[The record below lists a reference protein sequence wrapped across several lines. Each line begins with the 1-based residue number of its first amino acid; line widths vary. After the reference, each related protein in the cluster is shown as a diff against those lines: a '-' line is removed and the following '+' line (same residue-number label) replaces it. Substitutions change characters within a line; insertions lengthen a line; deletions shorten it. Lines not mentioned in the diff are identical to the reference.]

1 MKVFL
6 VDDEIAIRENLRNSF
21 PWEENGFQL
30 LGEAPDG
37 EMALPMIRDLNPDIL
52 LTDIRMP
59 FMDGMELCAEVKRM
73 MPWVGV
79 VILSGYDDFSYAQK
93 AIPLGVREYLLKP
106 ITAQELLSALK
117 RVAGQIAEE
126 RRAQESMAS
135 LRRDVVSGNQFLREK
150 LLESL
155 FTEEGDRFE
164 DEQLMRQ
171 MRAMGV
177 NLAAGCYVVI
187 DVAFSLKG
195 EARARARAALS
206 ALAEATGGSVFTCG
220 MAHGARALVLGDNEQ
235 DAEER
240 AYSFASSAAHLPQLE
255 NCDDLRLSIGETVR
269 DYYDIRRSMQSAR
282 HVRHTAAGQGE
293 GRRIIGVGELNDR
306 TTLLNSLELS
316 PLYERLQYAP
326 AEELDAVLAEY
337 ADLLGSGEEGR
348 DLAMGYLR
356 IAAVIAARHIV
367 SDAGADPQD
376 VLDEALIAEAL
387 RAEGLDTVK
396 ALLLAAIRCRDASGR
411 GLGQTPVGRARA
423 FLSRRYSDPN
433 LMLQDVAGEVG
444 MSQSHFSTVF
454 AQETGIT
461 FTQYLTAL
469 RIGKAKELLSAT
481 RMRSSE
487 IAFAVGY
494 NDAHYFSYL
503 FKKQTGVTP
512 SEYRKSNKSEPES
525 KDNETTA
532 GASPE
537 NSKRISTIF

>member
-1 MKVFL
+1 MMKVFL

-30 LGEAPDG
+30 VGEAPDG

-59 FMDGMELCAEVKRM
+59 FMDGMELCAQVKRIL
-73 MPWVGV
+73 PWIGV
-79 VILSGYDDFSYAQK
+79 VILSGYDDFSYARQ
-93 AIPLGVREYLLKP
+93 AISLGVREYLLKP
-106 ITAQELLSALK
+106 ITAQELGEALT

-135 LRRDVVSGNQFLREK
+135 LRRNVASGNPFLREK
-150 LLESL
+150 LLASL

-187 DVAFSLKG
+187 DIAFPLRD

-206 ALAEATGGSVFTCG
+206 ALAEASGGSVYTCG
-220 MAHGARALVLGDNEQ
+220 MPHGARALVLGDNAQ

-255 NCDDLRLSIGETVR
+255 NCENLMLSIGETVT
-269 DYYDIRRSMQSAR
+269 DYFDIRRSMQTAR
-282 HVRHTAAGQGE
+282 HVRHAAAGQGA
-293 GRRIIGVGELNDR
+293 GRRIIGVGELDDE

-326 AEELDAVLAEY
+326 ADELDAILAEY
-337 ADLLGSGEEGR
+337 ADLLGSGTEGR
-348 DLAMGYLR
+348 ELATGYLR
-356 IAAVIAARHIV
+356 IAAVIAARRIV
-367 SDAGADPQD
+367 ADAGAEPQE
-376 VLDEALIAEAL
+376 VLDDALIAEAL
-387 RAEGLDTVK
+387 RAEGLEALK
-396 ALLLAAIRCRDASGR
+396 ALLLAAIACRDRSGR

-423 FLSRRYSDPN
+423 YLSRRYADPN

-481 RMRSSE
+481 AMRSSE
-487 IAFAVGY
+487 IAFEVGY

-512 SEYRKSNKSEPES
+512 SEYRKSGGGEVK
-525 KDNETTA
+525 
-532 GASPE
+532 G
-537 NSKRISTIF
+537 

>member
-1 MKVFL
+1 MMKVFL

-30 LGEAPDG
+30 VGEAPDG

-59 FMDGMELCAEVKRM
+59 FMDGVQLCSGVKRM
-73 MPWVGV
+73 MPWVGI
-79 VILSGYDDFSYAQK
+79 VILSGYDDFSYAQQ
-93 AIPLGVREYLLKP
+93 AISLGVKEYLLKP
-106 ITAQELLSALK
+106 ITAQELGKALA
-117 RVAGQIAEE
+117 RVAEVIAAE
-126 RRAQESMAS
+126 RSAQESMES

-150 LLESL
+150 LLASL

-177 NLAAGCYVVI
+177 NLAANCYVVI
-187 DVAFSLKG
+187 DIAFPLRE

-206 ALAEATGGSVFTCG
+206 DLAEASGGSVFTCG
-220 MAHGARALVLGDNEQ
+220 MAHGARALVLGDNEA

-240 AYSFASSAAHLPQLE
+240 AYSFANSAAHLPQLE
-255 NCDDLRLSIGETVR
+255 NCEELLLSIGETVS

-282 HVRHTAAGQGE
+282 HVRHAAAGQRE
-293 GRRIIGVGELNDR
+293 GRRIIGVGELNDK
-306 TTLLNSLELS
+306 TTMLDSLELS

-326 AEELDAVLAEY
+326 AGEMDAILAEY
-337 ADLLGSGEEGR
+337 AGVLGGGAEGP

-356 IAAVIAARHIV
+356 VAAVIAARHIV
-367 SDAGADPQD
+367 SDAGAEPQE

-387 RAEGLDTVK
+387 QADGMQGLDAAK
-396 ALLLAAIRCRDASGR
+396 RLLAAAIACRDRS
-411 GLGQTPVGRARA
+411 GLGVGDTPVGRARVY
-423 FLSRRYSDPN
+423 LSQRYADPN

-469 RIGKAKELLSAT
+469 RIGKAKELLEAT
-481 RMRSSE
+481 SMRSSE

-494 NDAHYFSYL
+494 NDAHYFSYI
-503 FKKQTGVTP
+503 FKKHTGFTP
-512 SEYRKSNKSEPES
+512 SEYRRSNNNQPKSN
-525 KDNETTA
+525 D
-532 GASPE
+532 
-537 NSKRISTIF
+537 F

>member
-126 RRAQESMAS
+126 RRARESMAS

-150 LLESL
+150 LLASL

-240 AYSFASSAAHLPQLE
+240 AYSFASSAAHLPQLV

-337 ADLLGSGEEGR
+337 ADLLGSGAEGR

-396 ALLLAAIRCRDASGR
+396 ALLLAAIRCRDDSGR

>member
-1 MKVFL
+1 MMKVFL

-21 PWEENGFQL
+21 PWEENGFL
-30 LGEAPDG
+30 LVGEAPDG

-59 FMDGMELCAEVKRM
+59 FMDGMALCAEVKRLL
-73 MPWVGV
+73 PWIGV
-79 VILSGYDDFSYAQK
+79 VILSGYDDFAYAQK
-93 AIPLGVREYLLKP
+93 AISLGVREYLLKP
-106 ITAQELLSALK
+106 VTPQELGSALR

-126 RRAQESMAS
+126 RRAQERMAS

-150 LLESL
+150 LLASL

-187 DVAFSLKG
+187 DIAFSLKD
-195 EARARARAALS
+195 ADRATARAALS
-206 ALAEATGGSVFTCG
+206 DLAEASGGTVFTCG
-220 MAHGARALVLGDNEQ
+220 MAHGARALVLGDNEA

-240 AYSFASSAAHLPQLE
+240 AYSFAASAALLPQLKD
-255 NCDDLRLSIGETVR
+255 CADLMLSIGDTVT
-269 DYYDIRRSMQSAR
+269 DYYDIRKSMQSAR
-282 HVRHTAAGQGE
+282 HVRHAAAGQGA
-293 GRRIIGVGELNDR
+293 GRRIIGVEELDDET
-306 TTLLNSLELS
+306 TTLDSLDLS

-326 AEELDAVLAEY
+326 AEELDAILAEY
-337 ADLLGSGEEGR
+337 TRSLDSGDGVE
-348 DLAMGYLR
+348 LAMGYLR
-356 IAAVIAARHIV
+356 IAAVIAARRIA
-367 SDAGADPQD
+367 SDAGADPQRA
-376 VLDEALIAEAL
+376 LDEGLIADAL
-387 RAEGLDTVK
+387 RADSPDGLK
-396 ALLLAAIRCRDASGR
+396 ALLLAAFDCRDRSGR

-423 FLSRRYSDPN
+423 FLSRRFSDPN

-454 AQETGIT
+454 AQETGLT

-481 RMRSSE
+481 AMRSSE

-512 SEYRKSNKSEPES
+512 SEYRRAS
-525 KDNETTA
+525 KE
-532 GASPE
+532 G
-537 NSKRISTIF
+537 

>member
-1 MKVFL
+1 MMKVFL

-30 LGEAPDG
+30 VGEAPDG

-59 FMDGMELCAEVKRM
+59 FMDGMELCAQVKRM
-73 MPWVGV
+73 LPWIGV

-93 AIPLGVREYLLKP
+93 AISLGVREYLLKP
-106 ITAQELLSALK
+106 ITADELGGALT

-150 LLESL
+150 LLASL
-155 FTEEGDRFE
+155 FTESGDRFE

-187 DVAFSLKG
+187 DIAFSLKN

-206 ALAEATGGSVFTCG
+206 DLAEASGGSVFTCG

-255 NCDDLRLSIGETVR
+255 GCDELMLSIGETVK

-282 HVRHTAAGQGE
+282 HVRHAAAGQGA

-306 TTLLNSLELS
+306 TTLLDSLELS

-326 AEELDAVLAEY
+326 AGELDDILAEY
-337 ADLLGSGEEGR
+337 ADALGRGTEGQ

-367 SDAGADPQD
+367 SDAGQDPQR
-376 VLDEALIAEAL
+376 VLDEGQIAEAL
-387 RAEGLDTVK
+387 RGEGMEGVK
-396 ALLLAAIRCRDASGR
+396 ALLLAAFACRDSSGR
-411 GLGQTPVGRARA
+411 GLGQTPVDRARV
-423 FLSRRYSDPN
+423 FLSQHYSDPN
-433 LMLQDVAGEVG
+433 LMLQDVAREVG

-461 FTQYLTAL
+461 FTQFLTAL

-494 NDAHYFSYL
+494 NDAHYFSYM
-503 FKKQTGVTP
+503 FKKQTGLTP
-512 SEYRKSNKSEPES
+512 SEYRR
-525 KDNETTA
+525 
-532 GASPE
+532 E
-537 NSKRISTIF
+537 NGQ